1 MEEGVVLV
9 EVVVAAAVAAVMIF
23 DLVGVGVGRFHAEQA
38 RIAHRIPWNWNYR
51 PFRAT

>member
-1 MEEGVVLV
+1 MEEEVVLV

-23 DLVGVGVGRFHAEQA
+23 DLVAVGVG